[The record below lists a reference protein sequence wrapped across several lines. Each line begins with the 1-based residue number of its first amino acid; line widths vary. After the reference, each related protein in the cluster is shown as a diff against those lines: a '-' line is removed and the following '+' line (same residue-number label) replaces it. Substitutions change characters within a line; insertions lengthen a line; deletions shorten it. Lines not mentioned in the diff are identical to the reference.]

1 MKKLN
6 HKYVD
11 ITGVVINKITY
22 YAVSIVEEYD
32 LFVFGKFIKKISTI
46 NELPFVFKELEVAK
60 DFCELNP
67 KITQYTYSDRTR
79 GDYYTKYKTYELLL
93 NNKIY
98 AYVIWED
105 GSMLYESI
113 GDSKIVK
120 PIEAYPVVRG
130 FITDINNNLR
140 LPTYWDMNYMN
151 AIKRIDNLKDKLSDI
166 FYIDDKEK
174 YHFELVEK

>member
-79 GDYYTKYKTYELLL
+79 GDYYTKYRTYELLL

-98 AYVIWED
+98 FYLCFIDVDKKSVMPHI
-105 GSMLYESI
+105 
-113 GDSKIVK
+113 SK
-120 PIEAYPVVRG
+120 
-130 FITDINNNLR
+130 
-140 LPTYWDMNYMN
+140 
-151 AIKRIDNLKDKLSDI
+151 KLLQNI
-166 FYIDDKEK
+166 
-174 YHFELVEK
+174 L

>member
-22 YAVSIVEEYD
+22 YVVTIVKEYD

-46 NELPFVFKELEVAK
+46 NELPFVFKELEIAK

-67 KITQYTYSDRTR
+67 KITEYTYKNRTR
-79 GDYYTKYKTYELLL
+79 ADHYTKYKTYELLL

-105 GSMLYESI
+105 GSMLYESV
-113 GDSKIVK
+113 DASKIVK
-120 PIEAYPVVRG
+120 PIEAYPVVKG
-130 FITDINNNLR
+130 FITDINNNLH
-140 LPTYWDMNYMN
+140 LPNYWDMNYIY
-151 AIKRIDNLKDKLSDI
+151 AIERIDNIKDKLSDI

-174 YHFELVEK
+174 YHFELIEK